1 MKLKILGCYAATP
14 RTLSNPTAQVLEIK
28 NHFFLID
35 CGEGTQVQLRKHKIK
50 FSRINHI
57 FISHLHGDHFY
68 GLIGLIS
75 TFMLLN
81 RENDLHIYGPVG
93 IKEIILLQLRAS
105 GSYTGYNLFFH
116 ELVSLESEVIYE
128 DDTVVVKTIPLNHRI
143 YTNGFLFQEKV
154 GKRHLNSEAV
164 AKYKIEKVYFD
175 KIKSGGSV
183 TLDSGEVI
191 GNNLLSLPPDAPK
204 SYAFCSDT
212 LYDES
217 IIPYIKGV
225 DVLYHEAT
233 FLESEAHFTQKTKH
247 ATAKEAAQIA
257 KLAKVKQLIL
267 GHYST
272 RYGSIELFKTEAQT
286 IFENVLLADDGNDFE
301 F

>member
-1 MKLKILGCYAATP
+1 
-14 RTLSNPTAQVLEIK
+14 
-28 NHFFLID
+28 
-35 CGEGTQVQLRKHKIK
+35 
-50 FSRINHI
+50 
-57 FISHLHGDHFY
+57 
-68 GLIGLIS
+68 
-75 TFMLLN
+75 
-81 RENDLHIYGPVG
+81 
-93 IKEIILLQLRAS
+93 
-105 GSYTGYNLFFH
+105 
-116 ELVSLESEVIYE
+116 VIYE
-128 DDTVVVKTIPLNHRI
+128 DDTVVVKTIPLNHRV

-191 GNNLLSLPPDAPK
+191 ENNLLSLPPDAPK

-257 KLAKVKQLIL
+257 KLANVKQLML

-286 IFENVLLADDGNDFE
+286 IFENVLLADDGTDYE

>member
-1 MKLKILGCYAATP
+1 M
-14 RTLSNPTAQVLEIK
+14 
-28 NHFFLID
+28 
-35 CGEGTQVQLRKHKIK
+35 
-50 FSRINHI
+50 
-57 FISHLHGDHFY
+57 
-68 GLIGLIS
+68 
-75 TFMLLN
+75 
-81 RENDLHIYGPVG
+81 HIYGPVG

-212 LYDES
+212 FYDES